1 MRVHTS
7 DDAIVKSF
15 PCSVGGETPKFRPMK
30 WMKRVSTLL
39 IFLLA
44 GSLLVLGGG
53 DAMGK
58 AWWEASRESAGL
70 APDPCTVREA
80 VVQVYAA
87 RAFSWRGAFGVH
99 TWISVKPSRAADFT
113 VYHVIGWRVRGGGN
127 AVVIEHDIP
136 DRLWFDA
143 VPEILTDIR
152 GPGVDAVISK
162 IDAAARSYPYTDIY
176 TLYPGPNSNTFIAW
190 IARRVPELKLD
201 LPPTAIGKDW
211 LGSDGPVARAP
222 SGTGYQFSL
231 FGLAGILVG
240 TEEGIEV
247 NVIGLNFGVD
257 PMGLAIRLPGIGRI
271 GLGDNAKPRT
281 LAVTGQRK

>member
-1 MRVHTS
+1 
-7 DDAIVKSF
+7 
-15 PCSVGGETPKFRPMK
+15 MK

-39 IFLLA
+39 FLLLV
-44 GSLLVLGGG
+44 GPLLVLGGG
-53 DAMGK
+53 NVMGK

-70 APDPCTVREA
+70 APDPRAAPEA

-99 TWISVKPSRAADFT
+99 TWISVKPSGAADFT
-113 VYHVIGWRVRGGGN
+113 VYQVIGWRVRSGGN

-143 VPEILTDIR
+143 VPKILTDIR
-152 GPGVDAVISK
+152 GLGVDAVIAK
-162 IDAAARSYPYTDIY
+162 IDAAARSYPYTDTY
-176 TLYPGPNSNTFIAW
+176 TVYPGPNSNTFIAW

-211 LGSDGPVARAP
+211 LGPNGLVARAP
-222 SGTGYQFSL
+222 SGTGYQLSF
-231 FGLAGILVG
+231 FGLVGILIG

-257 PMGLAIRLPGIGRI
+257 PMDLAVRLPGIGRF
-271 GLGDNAKPRT
+271 GLYDNAKPRT
-281 LAVTGQRK
+281 LAMTGQGK

>member
-1 MRVHTS
+1 
-7 DDAIVKSF
+7 
-15 PCSVGGETPKFRPMK
+15 MK
-30 WMKRVSTLL
+30 WMKRVSTLM
-39 IFLLA
+39 IFLFT
-44 GSLLVLGGG
+44 GPLLVLVGG
-53 DAMGK
+53 DVMGK

-70 APDPCTVREA
+70 APDPRTVPEA

-99 TWISVKPSRAADFT
+99 TWISVKPSGATDFT
-113 VYHVIGWRVRGGGN
+113 VYHVIGWRVRNGGN
-127 AVVIEHDIP
+127 AVVIEGDIP
-136 DRLWFDA
+136 DRLWFGA
-143 VPEILTDIR
+143 VPKILTDIR
-152 GPGVDAVISK
+152 GPGVDAVIAK
-162 IDAAARSYPYTDIY
+162 IDAAARSYPYTDRY
-176 TLYPGPNSNTFIAW
+176 TVYPGPNSNTFIAW

-211 LGSDGPVARAP
+211 LGPDGPVARAP
-222 SGTGYQFSL
+222 SGTGYQLSL

-257 PMGLAIRLPGIGRI
+257 PMDLAIRLPGIGRI

-281 LAVTGQRK
+281 LAATGQSK